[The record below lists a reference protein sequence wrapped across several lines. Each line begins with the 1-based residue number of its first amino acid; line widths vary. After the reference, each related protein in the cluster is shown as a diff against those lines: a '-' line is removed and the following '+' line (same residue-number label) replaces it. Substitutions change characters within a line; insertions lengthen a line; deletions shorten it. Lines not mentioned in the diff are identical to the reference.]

1 MSDYEIVE
9 LFPLTSDED
18 ADSVVAFH
26 NAISREK
33 VSHHRD
39 STVEQYRAKN
49 SLPGLE
55 MRHFVTKNEQD
66 EVIGLVI
73 TGQWTDGTNERLQWL
88 QLGVR
93 ADARRQG
100 IGRSLLGKALEVAKK
115 SGRTMMT
122 ADSIDTI
129 PAGRAFADAIGA
141 DVAMREVTNTVL
153 TSAIDRS
160 MLEEW
165 SLTAPGRAPGYEVLV
180 VDGLYD
186 ESFYEDVARL
196 IVMAH
201 EDMPFDDLD
210 MEPMVTTA
218 EILAER
224 AKQLEGVL
232 DRTTALARHVTSGQI
247 VGYSGITVPVG
258 EHETLQ
264 TTLTAV
270 HRDHRGHALGKWIK
284 AAAILRALDKYP
296 EAIRLTTDNAMSN
309 EPMIGINNEIGFKP
323 EFEMIAHQAT
333 VDIVEKYIQSR
344 VLP

>member
-1 MSDYEIVE
+1 MSGYEIVE

-18 ADSVVAFH
+18 ADVVVAFH

-33 VSHHRD
+33 VSHHRGV
-39 STVEQYRAKN
+39 SVEQYRAKN
-49 SLPGLE
+49 SAPGLE
-55 MRHFVTKNEQD
+55 MRHFVTRNEQG
-66 EVIGLVI
+66 EIIGVLI
-73 TGQWTDGTNERLQWL
+73 AGEWTDGTNERLLWI

-93 ADARRQG
+93 PDARRQG
-100 IGRSLLGKALEVAKK
+100 IGRLLLGKALEVANDG
-115 SGRTMMT
+115 GRTVVT

-129 PAGRAFADAIGA
+129 PAGGAFAEAVGA

-165 SLTAPGRAPGYEVLV
+165 SLTAPGRAPGYEVFV

-218 EILAER
+218 EILAQR
-224 AKQLEGVL
+224 AKQFEGVIE
-232 DRTTALARHVTSGQI
+232 RTTSLARHVKSGQI
-247 VGYSGITVPVG
+247 VGYSGITVPIG

-270 HRDHRGHALGKWIK
+270 HRDHRGYALGKWIK
-284 AAAILRALDKYP
+284 AAVILRALERYP
-296 EAIRLTTDNAMSN
+296 DAIRLTTDNAMSN
-309 EPMIGINNEIGFKP
+309 KPMIGINDAIGFKP

-333 VDIVEKYIQSR
+333 VEVIEEYLKR
-344 VLP
+344 